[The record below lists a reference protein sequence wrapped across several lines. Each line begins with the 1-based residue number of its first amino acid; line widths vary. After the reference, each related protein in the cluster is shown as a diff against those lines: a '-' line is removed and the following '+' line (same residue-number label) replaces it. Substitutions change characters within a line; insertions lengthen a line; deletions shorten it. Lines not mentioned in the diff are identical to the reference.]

1 MKKHIKIILILSLM
15 LTSAMVF
22 AQFPTDPDVTADPAA
37 PIDGYVIG
45 FLIVG
50 LGLAY
55 WKLSKALKKA

>member
-1 MKKHIKIILILSLM
+1 MKKYIKTILILSLVF
-15 LTSAMVF
+15 TSTMVF
-22 AQFPTDPDVTADPAA
+22 AFPADPETGNDPVAA
-37 PIDGYVIG
+37 PIDDYVIG

>member
-1 MKKHIKIILILSLM
+1 MKKYIKTILILSLI

-22 AQFPTDPDVTADPAA
+22 AIPADPDPTVDPPA
-37 PIDGYVIG
+37 PIDDYVIG

-55 WKLSKALKKA
+55 WKLSKTLKKA